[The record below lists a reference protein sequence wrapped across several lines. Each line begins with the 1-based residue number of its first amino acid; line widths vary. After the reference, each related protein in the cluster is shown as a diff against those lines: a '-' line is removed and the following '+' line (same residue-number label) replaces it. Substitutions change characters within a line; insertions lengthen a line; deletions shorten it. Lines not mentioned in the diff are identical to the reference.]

1 MHNYIYL
8 LREREFIES
17 NLNIYK
23 IGKSTQENI
32 KRFKQY
38 PKNSELILQ
47 IECENCSV
55 YEKDLINLFS
65 LKYIKRTDLG
75 LEYFEGNKDEMK
87 IDIIKLTMNVDI
99 ISSNVKPD
107 IPQKTIDTTDKGHYF
122 IINCEYNETKWNTI
136 INLKNNKLI
145 EYIHACYDNNITAFI
160 KCYSRKSVSYIKKV
174 ININDISIQNAY
186 NDVIFNLIKNGN
198 NYYKYISTNEEFI
211 DAEHSRALTYSLY
224 IDKYTD
230 SKWSML
236 KEISKQKGIVY
247 FCASITPDK
256 EITAFV
262 RFVHNKTQS
271 AVNTLFNNEV
281 IAVSVSRADK
291 QIVDEIKK
299 GNNYFEHSIKPNK
312 LLNSDI
318 LNLVINTIASDKKT
332 NECFQKLVEYNNN
345 KQLHNPSV

>member
-55 YEKDLINLFS
+55 YEKDLINLFN

-99 ISSNVKPD
+99 VSLNIQPD
-107 IPQKTIDTTDKGHYF
+107 IPPKTICTTDKGHYF
-122 IINCEYNETKWNTI
+122 IINCEYSETIWNSVLE
-136 INLKNNKLI
+136 LKNNKYI
-145 EYIHACYDNNITAFI
+145 EYVHACYDNNITAFV
-160 KCYSRKSVSYIKKV
+160 KCYARKSVTYFQKIFDS
-174 ININDISIQNAY
+174 NNISIQNTY
-186 NDVIFNLIKNGN
+186 NDIIFNLIKNGN
-198 NYYKYISTNEEFI
+198 NYYKYISTNEECI
-211 DAEHSRALTYSLY
+211 DADHVRALTYSIY

-230 SKWSML
+230 SKWTML
-236 KEISKQKGIVY
+236 REISKQKGISF
-247 FCASITPDK
+247 FCASITSDK

-271 AVNTLFNNEV
+271 AVNRLFNNEV
-281 IAVSVSRADK
+281 IAISVTRADK
-291 QIVDEIKK
+291 QIIDEIKK
-299 GNNYFEHSIKPNK
+299 GNNYFEYSIKPNK
-312 LLNSDI
+312 HTNADI
-318 LNLVINTIASDKKT
+318 LNLVINTIASDKHT
-332 NECFQKLVEYNNN
+332 NECFQKFVEYNNN
-345 KQLHNPSV
+345 KNSLLKT